1 MQTGFLNNTVLLLY
15 LFDYR
20 CAVVVIPCSY
30 SEGFSLGG
38 VLRLKQ
44 EPHPADH
51 IKPVLDLQ
59 RHKSLKLLCISCQHT
74 YEYSLLQSYNGALTT
89 LNILPICG
97 SSRADHLSV
106 LIIEHLSYQLHCG
119 FAPLL
124 DKHLTFTQPQ
134 GGFFFSWQNVCKCHN
149 QLLYSTNVRFLRS
162 SEKSQGTARSMP
174 QEDAQRSTVHVSL
187 VT

>member
-51 IKPVLDLQ
+51 VKPVLDLQ
-59 RHKSLKLLCISCQHT
+59 CHKSLKLPCKSCQHT

-124 DKHLTFTQPQ
+124 DKHLHSHRVGFPFPGRMCVNVITSYYTQQ
-134 GGFFFSWQNVCKCHN
+134 TCKILEI
-149 QLLYSTNVRFLRS
+149 Q
-162 SEKSQGTARSMP
+162 
-174 QEDAQRSTVHVSL
+174 
-187 VT
+187 